1 MASNPP
7 DNDANARNDPETS
20 DQRVT
25 GRARVSPRPADKS
38 VQPPPD
44 ERRQGTTYGRR
55 ATTPDPYRPI
65 QYRSSAYRG
74 MPYQDRPP
82 SGPPPRRTRPHW
94 GRIAFVGVLLLAL
107 LFSGGMLVSYLWAK
121 GVDNRMRREDPFAAL
136 EGRPPKAVDGSL
148 NILLLGTD
156 SQDPDAD
163 PTSGAS
169 SAGPERSDTIVV
181 MHIPASHDKAY
192 MVSIPRDLWVHI
204 PASQDGQNGDTMAK
218 INAAY
223 SWGGMALAV
232 QTVEQYTGVRIDHVA
247 LVDFAGFV
255 KVTDA
260 LGGVDMT
267 VDQTI
272 TSIHPP
278 YRTFQA
284 GPRHFNGEEALDYV
298 RQRYQFTDGDFTRM
312 RHQQMFLKALLDKAT
327 SKGMLSNIGTMRDF
341 VSAVADT
348 MTVDKDFSLVDLGW
362 QFRGLRSDDLVFM
375 VSPNQGSATMGGQS
389 VVISDRDK
397 AASLYDAM
405 AKDTLG
411 AWVQQHG
418 TGW

>member
-7 DNDANARNDPETS
+7 DRDANARNDRDGS
-20 DQRVT
+20 GRRAT
-25 GRARVSPRPADKS
+25 GRARVSDQGSQAQPR
-38 VQPPPD
+38 
-44 ERRQGTTYGRR
+44 ERGQGAIYGRP
-55 ATTPDPYRPI
+55 TQEPDPYGPT
-65 QYRSSAYRG
+65 QYRSSTYRG
-74 MPYQDRPP
+74 MPYQERPV
-82 SGPPPRRTRPHW
+82 GGRAPRRIRPRW

-107 LFSGGMLVSYLWAK
+107 LFGAGVLVSYLWAK
-121 GVDNRMRREDPFAAL
+121 GVDNKMRREDPFAAL
-136 EGRPPKAVDGSL
+136 EGRPAKLVDGSL

-156 SQDPDAD
+156 SRDPDASTD
-163 PTSGAS
+163 
-169 SAGPERSDTIVV
+169 SAGAWRTDTIVIV
-181 MHIPASHDKAY
+181 HVPASHDKAY
-192 MVSIPRDLWVHI
+192 LVSIPRDLWVHI
-204 PASQDGQNGDTMAK
+204 PPSQDGQNGDTMSK

-223 SWGGMALAV
+223 AWGGMPLAV
-232 QTVEQYTGVRIDHVA
+232 QTVEEYTGVRMDHVA
-247 LVDFAGFV
+247 LVDFGGFV

-260 LGGVDMT
+260 LDGVDMT

-284 GPRHFNGEEALDYV
+284 GPRHFNGEEALDFV
-298 RQRYQFTDGDFTRM
+298 RQRYQYSDGDFTRM

-327 SKGMLSNIGTMRDF
+327 STGTLANVGKLRDF

-362 QFRGLRSDDLVFM
+362 QFRNLRSGDLVFM
-375 VSPNQGSATMGGQS
+375 VSPNQGSGETAGQS
-389 VVISDRDK
+389 VVVSDRDK

-411 AWVQQHG
+411 DWVQQHG